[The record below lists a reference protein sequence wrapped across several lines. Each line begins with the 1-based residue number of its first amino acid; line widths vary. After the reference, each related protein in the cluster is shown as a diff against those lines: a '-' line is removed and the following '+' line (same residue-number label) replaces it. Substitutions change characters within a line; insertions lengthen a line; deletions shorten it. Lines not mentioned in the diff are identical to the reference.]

1 MTDENA
7 PQLTVDEAIRQRY
20 SVRGYLDKAVPPDLM
35 REVFEIA
42 QRAPSGVN
50 TQDWHVYVASGAA
63 RDRIRDAYIKKLME
77 TGKPNF
83 DYQQPPKLEGVY
95 WDRQLA
101 CGLALYGAMGLEV
114 NPESRKIAG
123 IRNFRFFDA
132 PHMAFLAS
140 PTVHGYP
147 GAVNVGIYLQTLMLA
162 FVSRGI
168 ATCPME
174 CGVWYPEVLREE
186 FGITEDLIFLS
197 GLAFG
202 YEDPE
207 VPANACR
214 TDRAPIDECVVF
226 KDS

>member
-1 MTDENA
+1 MSDEKA
-7 PQLTVDEAIRQRY
+7 RRLTIEEGIRERR
-20 SVRGYLDKAVPPDLM
+20 SVRGFLDKPVPPDVI
-35 REVFEIA
+35 REAFELA

-50 TQDWHVYVASGAA
+50 AQNWHVYVASGAA

-95 WDRQLA
+95 WERQVA

-114 NPESRKIAG
+114 NPESRKISG
-123 IRNFRFFDA
+123 MRNFQFFDA
-132 PHMAFLAS
+132 PHMAFVAS

-147 GAVNVGIYLQTLMLA
+147 GALHTGLYLQTLTLA
-162 FVSRGI
+162 LLSRGI
-168 ATCPME
+168 AGCAME
-174 CGVWYPEVLREE
+174 CGVWYPDVLREE

-207 VPANACR
+207 VLANACR
-214 TDRAPIDECVVF
+214 TDRAPIDDCVVF